1 VHPNGKPFD
10 YTVTPTCSGA
20 KCQVGFQIRGILTP
34 QMAVID
40 GVVFPVAAVKNIVE
54 GLSQLITG
62 QIPGGLFGSQG
73 LTGPIGIADV
83 TAQSVNQGLANYVFL
98 VALLSVAL
106 GFTNLLPL
114 PALDGGRIVVV
125 LVEVLRRRPL
135 DRAMEL
141 NFQRWGLAALLG
153 LAAVISFLDIQRI
166 VTGTF
171 GAR

>member
-1 VHPNGKPFD
+1 
-10 YTVTPTCSGA
+10 
-20 KCQVGFQIRGILTP
+20 
-34 QMAVID
+34 MAVVN
-40 GVVFPVAAVKNIVE
+40 GVLFPVEAIANIVQ
-54 GLSQLITG
+54 GLSQLVTG

-73 LTGPIGIADV
+73 LTGPIGIAAV
-83 TAQSVNQGLANYVFL
+83 TEQSVNQGLANYLFL

-125 LVEVLRRRPL
+125 VVEVLRRRPL

-166 VTGTF
+166 VTGSF
-171 GAR
+171 GAK

>member
-1 VHPNGKPFD
+1 
-10 YTVTPTCSGA
+10 
-20 KCQVGFQIRGILTP
+20 L
-34 QMAVID
+34 
-40 GVVFPVAAVKNIVE
+40 FPVQAVSSIVQ
-54 GLSQLITG
+54 GLTQLVTG
-62 QIPGGLFGSQG
+62 QVPGGLFGPNG

-83 TAQSVNQGLANYVFL
+83 TYQSVNQGFANYAFL

-125 LVEVLRRRPL
+125 LVEVLRRRPF

-141 NFQRWGLAALLG
+141 NVQRWGLAALLG
-153 LAAVISFLDIQRI
+153 LAAFIALLDIQRI

-171 GAR
+171 GTR

>member
-1 VHPNGKPFD
+1 
-10 YTVTPTCSGA
+10 
-20 KCQVGFQIRGILTP
+20 
-34 QMAVID
+34 
-40 GVVFPVAAVKNIVE
+40 
-54 GLSQLITG
+54 
-62 QIPGGLFGSQG
+62 LFGPNG

-83 TAQSVNQGLANYVFL
+83 TYQSVNQGFANYVFL

-125 LVEVLRRRPL
+125 LVEVLRRRPF

-141 NFQRWGLAALLG
+141 NVQRWGLAALLG
-153 LAAVISFLDIQRI
+153 LAAFIALLDIQRI

-171 GAR
+171 GTR

>member
-1 VHPNGKPFD
+1 
-10 YTVTPTCSGA
+10 VTY
-20 KCQVGFQIRGILTP
+20 
-34 QMAVID
+34 
-40 GVVFPVAAVKNIVE
+40 
-54 GLSQLITG
+54 
-62 QIPGGLFGSQG
+62 
-73 LTGPIGIADV
+73 
-83 TAQSVNQGLANYVFL
+83 QSVNQGFENYLFL

-171 GAR
+171 GAK